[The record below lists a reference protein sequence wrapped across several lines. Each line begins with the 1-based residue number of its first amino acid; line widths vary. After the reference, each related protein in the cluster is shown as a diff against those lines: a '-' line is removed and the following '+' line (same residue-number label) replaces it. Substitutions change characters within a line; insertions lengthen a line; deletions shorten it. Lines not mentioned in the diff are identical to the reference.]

1 MTPERELENIV
12 RPLCPDCGHWPFTQ
26 ESELYVGWRAG
37 DDGPFTFA
45 KNRPTRVEIV
55 YDLVICATRA
65 RLGEMEDLRFRLYD
79 ALRGGGWRLDGIPG
93 PETYVAATQMYLWPF
108 SVRKGFAIDEEGMP
122 CATLV
127 PPSCG
132 RRESPVSPGIEGTRP
147 STFGTPN
154 GSGG

>member
-108 SVRKGFAIDEEGMP
+108 SVRKGFAIDEEGLP
-122 CATLV
+122 CATN
-127 PPSCG
+127 
-132 RRESPVSPGIEGTRP
+132 
-147 STFGTPN
+147 GTPN